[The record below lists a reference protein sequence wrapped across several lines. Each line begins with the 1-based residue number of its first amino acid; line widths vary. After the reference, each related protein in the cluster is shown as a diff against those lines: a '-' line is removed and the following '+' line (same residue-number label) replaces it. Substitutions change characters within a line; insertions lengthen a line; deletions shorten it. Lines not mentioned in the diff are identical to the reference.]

1 MTFTKKI
8 DSQVEKMKGLM
19 EDLYGKKYSIEGS
32 IYKGYAKKFE
42 KRYEKYGVK
51 AYGIKVEDHIYGKV
65 VNLLYVEGDES
76 LWAEQERSL
85 KNGVPDCYGF
95 NLEHSCCSEF
105 GSVELSK

>member
-1 MTFTKKI
+1 MNSQKI
-8 DSQVEKMKGLM
+8 NIQVDKMKELM

-51 AYGIKVEDHIYGKV
+51 AYGIKVEDSILGKI
-65 VNLLYVEGDES
+65 VNVLYVDGDES
-76 LWAEQERSL
+76 IWAEQERSL
-85 KNGVPDCYGF
+85 RNSVPDCYGF
-95 NLEHSCCSEF
+95 NLEHSCCNEF

>member
-1 MTFTKKI
+1 MNSQKI
-8 DSQVEKMKGLM
+8 DIQVAKMKALL
-19 EDLYGKKYSIEGS
+19 EAAYGKKYSIES
-32 IYKGYAKKFE
+32 NFEKEYAKKFE

-65 VNLLYVEGDES
+65 VNVLYVDGDEN
-76 LWAEQERSL
+76 LWGEQERSL

-95 NLEHSCCSEF
+95 NLEHSCCNEF